1 MRDMIQPRRDEGA
14 LEPRRHLDGR
24 YILAMCI
31 AFFGVVFA
39 VNGYML
45 YAALSTHTGV
55 VSVEPYR
62 KGLAY
67 NDRIADGARQEAL
80 GWYDSAGLEQT
91 GTVTVHM
98 TARDGSPLG
107 GLTLSGVLGRPATA
121 RGDRNL
127 AFTEVAPGQYLAM
140 TGPVEPGTWMIT
152 LEAHD
157 GADRANLYRAK
168 RRLWIKS

>member
-1 MRDMIQPRRDEGA
+1 MRDMFQPHRDEPA
-14 LEPRRHLDGR
+14 VAPRRHLDGR
-24 YILAMCI
+24 HILAMCV

-45 YAALSTHTGV
+45 YAALNTHTGV

-67 NDRIADGARQEAL
+67 NERIAAGAQQAAL
-80 GWYDSAGLEQT
+80 GWHDSVDLEQN

-121 RGDRNL
+121 RGDRDL
-127 AFTEVAPGQYLAM
+127 AFTEVVPGQYRAM
-140 TGPVEPGTWMIT
+140 AGPVEPGTWMIT

-157 GADRANLYRAK
+157 GGDRANLYRAK

>member
-1 MRDMIQPRRDEGA
+1 MRDMAQPRRDEPA

-24 YILAMCI
+24 HILAMCV

-67 NDRIADGARQEAL
+67 NDRIAAGAQQEDI
-80 GWYDSAGLEQT
+80 GWHDSVGLEQT
-91 GTVTVHM
+91 GTVTVQM

-107 GLTLSGVLGRPATA
+107 GMNLSGVLGRPATA
-121 RGDRNL
+121 RGDRPL
-127 AFTEVAPGQYLAM
+127 AFEEVAPGRYRAEA
-140 TGPVEPGTWMIT
+140 GSVEPGTWLIT
-152 LEAHD
+152 LEAYD
-157 GADRANLYRAK
+157 GADRANLYRAR